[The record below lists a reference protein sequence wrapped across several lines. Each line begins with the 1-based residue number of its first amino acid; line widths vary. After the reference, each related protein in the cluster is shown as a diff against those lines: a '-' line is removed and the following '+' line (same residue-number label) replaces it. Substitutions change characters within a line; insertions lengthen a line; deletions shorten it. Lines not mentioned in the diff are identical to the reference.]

1 MELGTNALQRGL
13 KSMQIGMSLTTSYEI
28 ERDPK
33 ILLDGLTEQVKAMA
47 ALRFASLS
55 LGDHHVTEN
64 HYFQVLPTMSHL
76 SAFTGEMRLI
86 PLFLL
91 PFYNPILLAEQLAML
106 DVISGGRTTV
116 ISGLGHQPEAHDA
129 FETPQRLR
137 VSRFVETFEIMRL
150 LWESDDA
157 SYSGRHYNFSGVS
170 INPKPLSRSLPMWI
184 GANADP
190 AVRRA
195 ARIADAWVISPG
207 WTPDYIEDRLR
218 FYRTALAE
226 FGRSKEVRE
235 LVVRRDL
242 HLGNTR
248 EDALRE
254 AEVLFERG
262 YRGFG
267 EREMQESL
275 IVGDAGDCIQALER
289 LESMGTTHILFRCAL
304 DEPEQAMQTISI
316 LGQQVIPHFHD

>member
-1 MELGTNALQRGL
+1 
-13 KSMQIGMSLTTSYEI
+13 MQIGMSLTTGYAI
-28 ERDPK
+28 DRDPK
-33 ILLDGLTEQVKAMA
+33 TLMDGLTEQVKAMA
-47 ALRFASLS
+47 ELGFASLS
-55 LGDHHVTEN
+55 LGDHHVTLN
-64 HYFQVLPTMSHL
+64 NYFQVLPTMSHL
-76 SAFTGEMRLI
+76 SAYTGDMRLI

-106 DVISGGRTTV
+106 DVISGGKTTV

-137 VSRFVETFEIMRL
+137 VSRFTETFEIMRL
-150 LWESDDA
+150 LWERDDV

-170 INPKPLSRSLPMWI
+170 VNPKPLSRPLPMWI

-207 WTPDYIEDRLR
+207 WTPDYIEERLR
-218 FYRTALAE
+218 FYRAALDE
-226 FGRSKEVRE
+226 FGRSDEVSD
-235 LVVRRDL
+235 LVIRRDL
-242 HLGNTR
+242 HLAPTR
-248 EDALRE
+248 QDALRD
-254 AEVLFERG
+254 AEVLYERG

-267 EREMQESL
+267 EREMRDSL
-275 IVGDAGDCIQALER
+275 IVGDANACIGALQR
-289 LESMGTTHILFRCAL
+289 LQDLGATHILFRCAL

-316 LGQQVIPHFHD
+316 LGKRVIPHFSG

>member
-1 MELGTNALQRGL
+1 
-13 KSMQIGMSLTTSYEI
+13 MQIGMSLTTSYAI
-28 ERDPK
+28 ERNPK
-33 ILLDGLTEQVKAMA
+33 ALMDGLTQQVRAMA
-47 ALRFASLS
+47 RLGFASLS
-55 LGDHHVTEN
+55 LGDHHVTRG

-76 SAFTGEMRLI
+76 SAYTGDMRLI

-106 DVISGGRTTV
+106 DVISDGRTTV
-116 ISGLGHQPEAHDA
+116 ICGLGHQPEAHDA

-137 VSRFVETFEIMRL
+137 VSRFVETFEIMKL
-150 LWESDDA
+150 LWADDDV

-184 GANADP
+184 GANAEP

-207 WTPDYIEDRLR
+207 WTPDYIEERLR
-218 FYRTALAE
+218 SYRSALDE
-226 FGRSKEVRE
+226 FGRAEQVSE

-242 HLGNTR
+242 HLAQSQ
-248 EDALRE
+248 EAAMRE
-254 AEVLFERG
+254 ADALFERG

-267 EREMQESL
+267 EREMEESL
-275 IVGDAGDCIQALER
+275 IIGDPETCIEALEG
-289 LESMGTTHILFRCAL
+289 LGKLGATHILFRCAL
-304 DEPEQAMQTISI
+304 DEPEQSMQTISL
-316 LGQQVIPHFHD
+316 LGEKVIPHFRL

>member
-1 MELGTNALQRGL
+1 
-13 KSMQIGMSLTTSYEI
+13 MQIGMSLTTSYAIDRNSKE
-28 ERDPK
+28 
-33 ILLDGLTEQVKAMA
+33 LMDGLTEQVKAMA
-47 ALRFASLS
+47 DLGFASLS
-55 LGDHHVTEN
+55 LGDHHVTLN
-64 HYFQVLPTMSHL
+64 NYFQVLPTMSHL
-76 SAFTGEMRLI
+76 SAHTGDMRLI

-106 DVISGGRTTV
+106 DVISGGKTTV

-137 VSRFVETFEIMRL
+137 VSRFTETFEIMRL
-150 LWESDDA
+150 LWERDDV

-170 INPKPLSRSLPMWI
+170 VNPKPLSQPLPMWI

-207 WTPDYIEDRLR
+207 WTPDYIEERLR
-218 FYRTALAE
+218 FYRAALDE
-226 FGRSKEVRE
+226 FGRSDDVSE

-242 HLGNTR
+242 HLAQTR
-248 EDALRE
+248 NEAMRD
-254 AEVLFERG
+254 AEVLYERG

-267 EREMQESL
+267 EREMRDSL
-275 IVGDAGDCIQALER
+275 IVGDADACIDALER
-289 LESMGTTHILFRCAL
+289 LEDMGVTHILFRCAL
-304 DEPEQAMQTISI
+304 DEPEQAMGTIRI
-316 LGQQVIPHFHD
+316 LGERVIPHFHG

>member
-1 MELGTNALQRGL
+1 
-13 KSMQIGMSLTTSYEI
+13 MQIGMSLTTSYAV

-33 ILLDGLTEQVKAMA
+33 ALMDGLTEQVKAMA
-47 ALRFASLS
+47 RLGFASLS
-55 LGDHHVTEN
+55 LGDHHVTKS

-76 SAFTGEMRLI
+76 SAYTGDMRLI

-106 DVISGGRTTV
+106 DVISGGRTTA

-129 FETPQRLR
+129 FETPQRMR
-137 VSRFVETFEIMRL
+137 VSRFVETFEIMKL
-150 LWESDDA
+150 LWEEDDV

-170 INPKPLSRSLPMWI
+170 INPKPLSQPLPMWI

-195 ARIADAWVISPG
+195 AQIADAWVISPG
-207 WTPDYIEDRLR
+207 WTPDYIEERLR
-218 FYRTALAE
+218 FYRGALEE
-226 FGRSKEVRE
+226 FGRSDKVSE

-242 HLGNTR
+242 HLADTR
-248 EDALRE
+248 EEALRE
-254 AEVLFERG
+254 AEVLYERG

-275 IVGDAGDCIQALER
+275 IVGDADTCIRSLER
-289 LESMGTTHILFRCAL
+289 LQGMGATHILFRCAL
-304 DEPEQAMQTISI
+304 DEPEQAMQTIRI
-316 LGQQVIPHFHD
+316 LGEQVIPHF

>member
-1 MELGTNALQRGL
+1 
-13 KSMQIGMSLTTSYEI
+13 MQIGMSLTTSYGI

-33 ILLDGLTEQVKAMA
+33 TLMDGLTQQVKAMA
-47 ALRFASLS
+47 AFGFASLS
-55 LGDHHVTEN
+55 LGDHHVTRN
-64 HYFQVLPTMSHL
+64 NYFQVLPTMSHL
-76 SAFTGEMRLI
+76 SAYTGEMRLI

-137 VSRFVETFEIMRL
+137 VSRFTETFEIMRL
-150 LWESDDA
+150 LWKDNDA
-157 SYSGRHYNFSGVS
+157 SYSGRHYSFSGVS
-170 INPKPLSRSLPMWI
+170 INPKPLSRPLPMWI
-184 GANADP
+184 GANAEP

-207 WTPDYIEDRLR
+207 WTPDYIRGRLR
-218 FYRTALAE
+218 LYRAALE
-226 FGRSKEVRE
+226 DFGRSDEVSE

-242 HLGNTR
+242 HLAQTR
-248 EDALRE
+248 EEAMLE
-254 AEVLFERG
+254 AEVLYERS

-267 EREMQESL
+267 EREMEDSL
-275 IVGDAGDCIQALER
+275 IVGDAETCINALER
-289 LESMGTTHILFRCAL
+289 LQDIGATHILFRCAL
-304 DEPEQAMQTISI
+304 DEHKQAMQTIRV
-316 LGQQVIPHFHD
+316 LGEQVIPQFRG

>member
-1 MELGTNALQRGL
+1 
-13 KSMQIGMSLTTSYEI
+13 MQIGMSLTTSYAI
-28 ERDPK
+28 DRNPK
-33 ILLDGLTEQVKAMA
+33 ELMDGLTEQVKAMA
-47 ALRFASLS
+47 DLGFASLS
-55 LGDHHVTEN
+55 LGDHHVTLN
-64 HYFQVLPTMSHL
+64 NYFQVLPTMSHL
-76 SAFTGEMRLI
+76 SAYTGDMRLI

-106 DVISGGRTTV
+106 DVISGGKTTV

-137 VSRFVETFEIMRL
+137 VSRFTETFEIMRL
-150 LWESDDA
+150 LWERDDV

-170 INPKPLSRSLPMWI
+170 VNPKPLSRPLPMWI

-207 WTPDYIEDRLR
+207 WTPEYIEERLR
-218 FYRTALAE
+218 FYRAALDE
-226 FGRSKEVRE
+226 FGRSDDVSE

-242 HLGNTR
+242 HLAPTR
-248 EDALRE
+248 QAALRD
-254 AEVLFERG
+254 AEILYERG

-267 EREMQESL
+267 EREMQDSL
-275 IVGDAGDCIQALER
+275 IVGDADACIDALER
-289 LESMGTTHILFRCAL
+289 LEDMGVTHILFRCAL
-304 DEPEQAMQTISI
+304 DEPEQAMGTIRI
-316 LGQQVIPHFHD
+316 LGERVIPHFHG

>member
-1 MELGTNALQRGL
+1 
-13 KSMQIGMSLTTSYEI
+13 MQIGMSLTTSYGI

-33 ILLDGLTEQVKAMA
+33 ALMDGLTEQVKAMA
-47 ALRFASLS
+47 EFGFASLS
-55 LGDHHVTEN
+55 LGDHHVTRN
-64 HYFQVLPTMSHL
+64 NYFQVLPTMSHL
-76 SAFTGEMRLI
+76 SAYTGEMRLI

-137 VSRFVETFEIMRL
+137 VSRFTETFEVMRL
-150 LWESDDA
+150 LWERDEA
-157 SYSGRHYNFSGVS
+157 TYSGRHYNFSGVS
-170 INPKPLSRSLPMWI
+170 INPKPISQPLPMWI
-184 GANADP
+184 GANAEP

-207 WTPDYIEDRLR
+207 WTPDYIEERLR
-218 FYRTALAE
+218 FYRGALDE
-226 FGRSKEVRE
+226 FGRRDEVSE

-242 HLGNTR
+242 HLAPTR
-248 EDALRE
+248 EAAMRE

-267 EREMQESL
+267 GREMEESL
-275 IVGDAGDCIQALER
+275 IVGNAATCIDALER
-289 LESMGTTHILFRCAL
+289 LQGLGATHILFRCAL
-304 DEPEQAMQTISI
+304 DEPEQAMQTIHV
-316 LGQQVIPHFHD
+316 LGEQVIPYFRG

>member
-1 MELGTNALQRGL
+1 
-13 KSMQIGMSLTTSYEI
+13 MQIGMSLTTSYVI
-28 ERDPK
+28 DRDPK
-33 ILLDGLTEQVKAMA
+33 SLMDSLTEQVKAMA
-47 ALRFASLS
+47 ELGFASLS
-55 LGDHHVTEN
+55 LGDHHVTRN
-64 HYFQVLPTMSHL
+64 HYFQVLPTMAHL
-76 SAFTGEMRLI
+76 SAFTKDMRLI

-137 VSRFVETFEIMRL
+137 VSRFTETFEIMRL
-150 LWESDDA
+150 LWERDDV

-170 INPKPLSRSLPMWI
+170 INPKPISQPLPMWI

-190 AVRRA
+190 AIRRA

-207 WTPDYIEDRLR
+207 WTPDYIEERLR
-218 FYRTALAE
+218 FYRGALDE
-226 FGRSKEVRE
+226 FGRSDEVRE

-242 HLGNTR
+242 HLAQTR
-248 EDALRE
+248 EEAMRE

-262 YRGFG
+262 YRGFR
-267 EREMQESL
+267 EREMEESL
-275 IVGDAGDCIQALER
+275 IVGDAEACINALEQLR
-289 LESMGTTHILFRCAL
+289 DMGATHILFRCAL
-304 DEPEQAMQTISI
+304 DEPEQAMQTIHV
-316 LGQQVIPHFHD
+316 LGEEVIPHFRV

>member
-1 MELGTNALQRGL
+1 
-13 KSMQIGMSLTTSYEI
+13 MQIGMSLTTSYAV

-33 ILLDGLTEQVKAMA
+33 ALMDGLTEQVKAMA
-47 ALRFASLS
+47 RLGFASLS
-55 LGDHHVTEN
+55 LGDHHVTKN

-76 SAFTGEMRLI
+76 SAYTRDMRLI

-137 VSRFVETFEIMRL
+137 VSRFVETFEIMKL
-150 LWESDDA
+150 LWEEDDV

-170 INPKPLSRSLPMWI
+170 INPKPISQPLPMWI

-195 ARIADAWVISPG
+195 AQIADAWVISPG
-207 WTPDYIEDRLR
+207 WTPDYIEERLR
-218 FYRTALAE
+218 FYRGALEE
-226 FGRSKEVRE
+226 FGRSDKVSE

-242 HLGNTR
+242 HLADTR
-248 EDALRE
+248 EEALRD
-254 AEVLFERG
+254 AEVLYERG

-267 EREMQESL
+267 AAR
-275 IVGDAGDCIQALER
+275 DAAVSHRWGR
-289 LESMGTTHILFRCAL
+289 NNVHRST
-304 DEPEQAMQTISI
+304 
-316 LGQQVIPHFHD
+316 